1 MNVSNRTS
9 ELDPD
14 FRRSMKTKIKGTR
27 TRHVITFNPNRANPG
42 EVIYIDTPKLKPDVC
57 LVPGSLNLMF
67 DFKNANAKSW
77 FQNNLSK
84 LLTKEL
90 TLKMAGEV
98 VFSNTGES
106 VMEVYKDLW
115 KTSKERDNLIEY
127 GIGSENLRKM
137 ISKDDSAAA
146 SGDAGKVSDALM
158 FSIHSTKQ
166 RIKLGKILEDHGL
179 YAPYSMINNLQYSI
193 TLPSA
198 SDIMKAQSGEAVEG
212 YSLENLELEYETIE
226 NQELANEATE
236 VYELGKSLDF
246 DHVTLMKTTE
256 WNKDTILINETINLP
271 RRSMKAVVLLFKSKT
286 PSGSEEYVYPN
297 IEGVKVTIEGV
308 PNSVYSQGIPKSRF
322 HEEAGRLFGR
332 YHNCEKTVPI
342 RNFYKD
348 QFACVI
354 DLRTYEDS
362 NVFGIGKKLINTQS
376 GVLLEIK
383 KLVTTANVMCKIFVV
398 SDGMLNIRNR
408 GLEKVQY

>member
-1 MNVSNRTS
+1 
-9 ELDPD
+9 
-14 FRRSMKTKIKGTR
+14 MKTKIRGTR
-27 TRHVITFNPNRANPG
+27 TRHVITFNPNKANPG
-42 EVIYIDTPKLKPDVC
+42 EVIYIDTPKLKGDVC

-67 DFKNANAKSW
+67 DFKSKNTKSW

-106 VMEVYKDLW
+106 IMEVYKDLW
-115 KTSKERDNLIEY
+115 RTPKERGNLIEY
-127 GIGSENLRKM
+127 GIANENMRKL
-137 ISKDDSAAA
+137 ISKDDSGATT
-146 SGDAGKVSDALM
+146 GDSEKVSDGLM
-158 FSIHSTKQ
+158 YSILGTKQ

-179 YAPYSMINNLQYSI
+179 YAPYSMLNNLQYSI
-193 TLPSA
+193 TLPIA
-198 SDIMKAQSGEAVEG
+198 SEIMKAQSGEAVEG

-236 VYELGKSLDF
+236 IYETGKSLDF

-256 WNKDTILINETINLP
+256 WDKDSTLINETINLP
-271 RRSMKAVVLLFKSKT
+271 TRSMKAVVLLFRSKT
-286 PSGSEEYVYPN
+286 PSESEEYLYPN
-297 IEGVKVTIEGV
+297 IQEVKVTIEGV
-308 PNSVYSQGIPKSRF
+308 PNSVYSQGIPKSRL

-332 YHNCEKTVPI
+332 YHNCEKSVPI
-342 RNFYKD
+342 RDFYKD
-348 QFACVI
+348 QFACVV

-362 NVFGIGKKLINTQS
+362 NVFGVGKKLVNTQS

-383 KLVTTANVMCKIFVV
+383 KLATTANVLCKIFVV
-398 SDGMLNIRNR
+398 SDGMLNIRNKN
-408 GLEKVQY
+408 LERVQY